1 MLKTVRSAEMPFK
14 RSAFGGA
21 VLFSALFASSLLRA
35 EVTAVSVKG
44 QVYLKGTG
52 SVVWGEITDNRIVN
66 SGDEIRTA
74 GGSKATLSFKDG
86 SRVELGPKSTF
97 MLEKTGEKEAS
108 MKLSVGW
115 MKAVV
120 SRVMARRFSV
130 RTPTAVCSVRGTEFD
145 LSVKDSG
152 ATAVSLF
159 TGSLGVADGK
169 GNEVTLKPGESV
181 NVDQQG
187 IGKVAASPTQESK
200 KAEDTADRK
209 ALKRE
214 VGLEMTKEEVQAAAA
229 LEQKNA
235 VYQQGKAMVDVNGYR
250 VRLEEYIIRPTPTQ
264 FKLVVLNERADR
276 FDYFYYL
283 GTFNRTLPDD
293 ISGALRQ
300 IPGCIGAACSYW
312 LSSYETG
319 RSNTQDRVLESASGG
334 HLVDVNNNGV
344 AGDEITMAFNTQTND
359 YQNLTAAAVDN
370 AGNLAAPANDKFFV
384 ALFDDYTLA
393 YNGINHIKWVPTVAA
408 YNASAGGCVGGVG
421 TACLGIQSEGASA
434 GSATDQRTWS
444 SGSTYTSLI
453 KPPNCANADCV
464 ISDAVN
470 AAIAANQSPV
480 CDNLDD
486 CSGFRDQ
493 GKLHQIST
501 PRTRRGPVGISGQL
515 HHLR

>member
-1 MLKTVRSAEMPFK
+1 MLKTVRSAEMPLK

-21 VLFSALFASSLLRA
+21 VLFSVLLAAPLLHA

-52 SVVWGEITDNRIVN
+52 SVVWGEISDNRIVN

-74 GGSKATLSFKDG
+74 GGAKATLSFKDG

-97 MLEKTGEKEAS
+97 MLEKTEDKEAS

-145 LSVKDSG
+145 LSVRDSG

-159 TGSLGVADGK
+159 QGSLGVADGK

-181 NVDQQG
+181 SVDQQG
-187 IGKVAASPTQESK
+187 IGKVAASQTQEGK
-200 KAEDTADRK
+200 KAEDAADRK

-264 FKLVVLNERADR
+264 FKPPRSSPISSSLPNCRQASTRGLRMPPWSVPSTSRCPCRHLSFSATGTPSPWASFIAVCISATRH
-276 FDYFYYL
+276 
-283 GTFNRTLPDD
+283 GTFLKRSPSSRTLPSPTPSAR
-293 ISGALRQ
+293 ISR
-300 IPGCIGAACSYW
+300 
-312 LSSYETG
+312 SST
-319 RSNTQDRVLESASGG
+319 
-334 HLVDVNNNGV
+334 
-344 AGDEITMAFNTQTND
+344 
-359 YQNLTAAAVDN
+359 
-370 AGNLAAPANDKFFV
+370 
-384 ALFDDYTLA
+384 
-393 YNGINHIKWVPTVAA
+393 
-408 YNASAGGCVGGVG
+408 
-421 TACLGIQSEGASA
+421 
-434 GSATDQRTWS
+434 
-444 SGSTYTSLI
+444 
-453 KPPNCANADCV
+453 
-464 ISDAVN
+464 IS
-470 AAIAANQSPV
+470 
-480 CDNLDD
+480 
-486 CSGFRDQ
+486 F
-493 GKLHQIST
+493 
-501 PRTRRGPVGISGQL
+501 
-515 HHLR
+515 